1 MWMGTY
7 PKLQSYMLSTGET
20 FQDVLNAHKEKL
32 IRKTV
37 LKKFG
42 ADLPFFLKVLPTSLP
57 LPALRLLT
65 AHWPRSS
72 LWPRHFPSKSIL
84 TRILLPAY
92 TRKTRKNT
100 ATRTTSLRLQSHSQL
115 PSSSSASSPSVRSKP
130 YLSFHPCANSYQ
142 VPKHT
147 SITKL

>member
-7 PKLQSYMLSTGET
+7 PKLPSYVLSIGET
-20 FQDVLNAHKEKL
+20 LKDVLNAHKEKL
-32 IRKTV
+32 IGKTV
-37 LKKFG
+37 LKKFA
-42 ADLPFFLKVLPTSLP
+42 ADLPFLPKVFPTSRP
-57 LPALRLLT
+57 LLDLRLLT

-72 LWPRHFPSKSIL
+72 LWPRHFPSESIL

-100 ATRTTSLRLQSHSQL
+100 AMRTTSPRLHLHLHLS
-115 PSSSSASSPSVRSKP
+115 SSSSASSPSMRSKP
-130 YLSFHPCANSYQ
+130 YFSFHPCANAYQ

-147 SITKL
+147 SITKP